1 MIGRQEL
8 LKRIRAISPAS
19 DQEEWRYLKKV
30 IALLNIHDPET
41 KEVLEEAR
49 KKMLI

>member
-1 MIGRQEL
+1 MIGREEL

-30 IALLNIHDPET
+30 IEYLNMNDPDN
-41 KEVLEEAR
+41 KEVIQEAR
-49 KKMLI
+49 KKMLL

>member
-1 MIGRQEL
+1 MIGREEL

-30 IALLNIHDPET
+30 IALLNLNNPDN
-41 KEVLEEAR
+41 KEVFDEAR

>member
-1 MIGRQEL
+1 MIGREEL

-19 DQEEWRYLKKV
+19 DQKEWQYLKK
-30 IALLNIHDPET
+30 ILALLRSRNFPED

-49 KKMLI
+49 KKML